1 MDDTPDRNMSGFEI
15 KEQLPDSTVPYFA
28 SVLTAYKDGIA
39 CGSVSLYDNPYI
51 EHNGQD
57 VLLFGN
63 VVTAQEEG
71 LAMLISKAEE
81 VARQQGKQYIIG
93 PVNGSTWNDYR
104 LPLTEAKALFSG
116 DLAEP
121 LFYAAS
127 LQENGYEIL
136 HRYFSAVSGITE
148 KEYAGIEQLEGI
160 TIRGINT
167 DDLTTDLQKLYPL
180 CADAFS
186 ENVLFSPIDEATFVK
201 KYLQY
206 ATLLNNDFVLVAEQD
221 SNIIAFVFAY
231 PDMMD
236 SKRLVMKTIARH
248 PQHRV
253 PGLIDNMI
261 KIVLSNAAEKGYTE
275 IVHAFMHEANRS
287 VMISERYNG
296 SIIREYA
303 LFIKSI

>member
-1 MDDTPDRNMSGFEI
+1 MSGFEI
-15 KEQLPDSTVPYFA
+15 KEQLPDSAVPYLVC
-28 SVLTAYKDGIA
+28 VLTLYKDGVA
-39 CGSVSLYDNPYI
+39 CGSVSLYDNPFI
-51 EHNGQD
+51 KHNGQD

-63 VVTAQEEG
+63 VAATHEEE
-71 LAMLISKAEE
+71 LAMLMRKAEE
-81 VARQQGKQYIIG
+81 VAQQQGKQYIIG

-104 LPLTEAKALFSG
+104 LPLNEAKVLFSG
-116 DLAEP
+116 ELTQP
-121 LFYAAS
+121 LFYATL

-136 HRYFSAVSGITE
+136 HRYFSAVSSITE
-148 KEYAGIEQLEGI
+148 KEYAGIQQPEGI
-160 TIRGINT
+160 IIRGINT

-180 CADAFS
+180 CAAAFS
-186 ENVLFSPIDEATFVK
+186 ENVLFSPIDEATFVE

-206 ATLLNNDFVLVAEQD
+206 AALLNSDFVLVAEQNN
-221 SNIIAFVFAY
+221 NIIAFVFAY

-236 SKRLVMKTIARH
+236 SKRMVMKTIARH
-248 PQHRV
+248 PLHRV

-261 KIVLSNAAEKGYTE
+261 KIVLKNAAEKGYTE

-296 SIIREYA
+296 SIIREYG

>member
-1 MDDTPDRNMSGFEI
+1 MSGFEI
-15 KEQLPDSTVPYFA
+15 KEQLQDSIVPYLV
-28 SVLTAYKDGIA
+28 SVLTAYKDGVVF
-39 CGSVSLYDNPYI
+39 GSVSLYDNPHI
-51 EHNGQD
+51 KHNCQD

-63 VVTAQEEG
+63 IDATQAEE
-71 LAMLISKAEE
+71 LLKLMHKAEE
-81 VARQQGKQYIIG
+81 VAQQQGKQYLVG
-93 PVNGSTWNDYR
+93 PINGSTWSDYR

-116 DLAEP
+116 DLAQP
-121 LFYAAS
+121 LFYAVV
-127 LQENGYEIL
+127 LQDTGYEIL

-148 KEYAGIEQLEGI
+148 KEYTGIQQPEGI
-160 TIRGINT
+160 AIRGINT

-180 CADAFS
+180 CAAAFS

-206 ATLLNNDFVLVAEQD
+206 SALLNSDFVLVAEQD

-236 SKRLVMKTIARH
+236 SKRMVMKTIARH

-275 IVHAFMHEANRS
+275 IVHAFMHEANQS
-287 VMISERYNG
+287 VMISERYSG
-296 SIIREYA
+296 SIIREYG

>member
-1 MDDTPDRNMSGFEI
+1 MSGFEI
-15 KEQLPDSTVPYFA
+15 REQLPDSTVPYLV
-28 SVLTAYKDGIA
+28 SVLTAYSDGVA
-39 CGSVSLYDNPYI
+39 CGSVLLYNNPHMK
-51 EHNGQD
+51 HNGQD
-57 VLLFGN
+57 ALLFGN
-63 VVTAQEEG
+63 IEATDEEE
-71 LAMLISKAEE
+71 LAKLMHKAEQI
-81 VARQQGKQYIIG
+81 AQQQGKRYIIG

-116 DLAEP
+116 DLTQP

-148 KEYAGIEQLEGI
+148 KEYTGILLPEGI

-186 ENVLFSPIDEATFVK
+186 ENVLFSLIDEATFVK

-261 KIVLSNAAEKGYTE
+261 KIVLRNAAEKGYTE

-296 SIIREYA
+296 SIIREYG